1 MALRIRH
8 AYDGPGL
15 ADWLVASACT
25 LLFAA
30 NIQTNRMRQMVQSA
44 LSYYFDTPWV
54 PQMHLVGNVIDGAIF
69 AFAAVWLMTR
79 FTKFAEVAMIVLAA
93 VGMVLCWVELVYA
106 VHVST
111 HSIYVLSDLPFQP
124 INNVG
129 VVGAQVFGSYL
140 ILKSASGSL
149 KGWRAWLVKG
159 ALAVGLW
166 LFQSVVWHVWIAR

>member
-111 HSIYVLSDLPFQP
+111 HSIYVLSVLP
-124 INNVG
+124 
-129 VVGAQVFGSYL
+129 FGSYL